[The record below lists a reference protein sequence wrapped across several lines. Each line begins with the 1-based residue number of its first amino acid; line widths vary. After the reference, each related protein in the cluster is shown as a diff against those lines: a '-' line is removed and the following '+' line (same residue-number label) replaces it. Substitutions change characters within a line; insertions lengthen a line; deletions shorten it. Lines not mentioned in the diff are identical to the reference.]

1 MLLSEQEMDDLIAG
15 IYSGLITE
23 MNLPVNLYFAIADR
37 LKEGVYKGF
46 GIDFNELKDK
56 AVNGFKFDLKD
67 LELLTELRENT
78 YMFSAAKTFNEVLD
92 FRGVMVNGD
101 GEIKPF
107 KEFKQDMLSL
117 DEQYN
122 KNWLR
127 TEYDT
132 AYGQAQNSV
141 AWNQFEKNKDVLPN
155 LKYSAVIDANTSD
168 ICAPLDGICLPI
180 DNPFWDKFMPLNH
193 FNCRCLVTQ
202 EDADVTLTSGED
214 VKELTKGSLKEM
226 DDVFKMNSG
235 KQGVVFSEKH
245 PYFEVENK
253 YKKYAS
259 NNFNLPIP
267 NED

>member
-1 MLLSEQEMDDLIAG
+1 MLNDKEMDALIEG
-15 IYSGLITE
+15 IFTGAITE
-23 MNLPVNLYFAIADR
+23 YNLPENLYFAIADR

-46 GIDFNELKDK
+46 GIDFSDLKKNVDTL
-56 AVNGFKFDLKD
+56 VKFDAKD
-67 LELLTELRENT
+67 LELLIELRENV

-92 FRGVMVNGD
+92 FKGALVND
-101 GEIKPF
+101 KGEIKPF
-107 KEFKQDMLSL
+107 KEFKEDMLSL

-132 AYGQAQNSV
+132 AYGQAQNAV

-168 ICAPLDGICLPI
+168 ICAPLDGVCLPI
-180 DNPFWDKFMPLNH
+180 NDPFWNTFMPLNH

-202 EDADVTLTSGED
+202 EDETATITSESD
-214 VKELTKGSLKEM
+214 VKQLTKAPNEEM
-226 DDVFKMNSG
+226 QSAFKINSG
-235 KQGVVFSEKH
+235 KKGVVFSEKH
-245 PYFEVENK
+245 PYFSVDKE
-253 YKKYAS
+253 YKDLAE

-267 NED
+267 DED

>member
-1 MLLSEQEMDDLIAG
+1 MLNDKEMDALIEG
-15 IYSGLITE
+15 IFTGAITE
-23 MNLPVNLYFAIADR
+23 YNLPENLYFAIADR

-46 GIDFNELKDK
+46 GIDFTKLSKD
-56 AVNGFKFDLKD
+56 VDTLVKFDAKD
-67 LELLTELRENT
+67 LELLIELRENV

-92 FRGVMVNGD
+92 FKGALVND
-101 GEIKPF
+101 KGEIKPF

-132 AYGQAQNSV
+132 AYGQAQNAV

-180 DNPFWDKFMPLNH
+180 NDPFWNTFMPLNH

-202 EDADVTLTSGED
+202 EDETATITSESD
-214 VKELTKGSLKEM
+214 VKQLTKAPNEEM
-226 DDVFKMNSG
+226 QSAFKMNSG
-235 KQGVVFSEKH
+235 KKGVVFSEKH
-245 PYFEVENK
+245 PYFSVDKEFKDLAE
-253 YKKYAS
+253 
-259 NNFNLPIP
+259 NNFGLEIP
-267 NED
+267 END